1 MFVPAEAKMSKKII
15 SASVAAAMILT
26 MVSGTGCNMLGDAV
40 TGTTPVST
48 SGSQTETSKSETTTS
63 ATTESSQESET
74 GFNLSWSNFD
84 SKQLDMNIQK
94 KFNGQTLASYISLF
108 GFTDE
113 LNKMFTDCANDLYG
127 TDYESIPFSEV
138 NYFKLYITD
147 VSATGLIGAYSSSYE
162 IFCSNYLDSQYIYT
176 DPFNEV
182 LMSYLISKKIPF
194 GSTIPIE
201 DLKAFY
207 GDNVYQG
214 KDTGYPDYIAKKG
227 LPGSKKDSYKYSKD
241 ELLYILLNYNDAM
254 STLTMAE
261 GIYSRDFFDT
271 NPEYA
276 DRTAL
281 VKKLINEHLKKFYG
295 DAAWQLGEVPTEE
308 QYNKIFGKAPM
319 DLSYVVTP

>member
-1 MFVPAEAKMSKKII
+1 MSKKII

-26 MVSGTGCNMLGDAV
+26 MVSGTGCNMLSDAV
-40 TGTTPVST
+40 TDTTPVST

-74 GFNLSWSNFD
+74 GFNLSWNNFD
-84 SKQLDMNIQK
+84 SQELDRRVQK
-94 KFNGQTLASYISLF
+94 KCNGQTLASYISLF

-113 LNKMFTDCANDLYG
+113 LNKIFTDCANDLYG
-127 TDYESIPFSEV
+127 TDYESIPFTEV

-147 VSATGLIGAYSSSYE
+147 VSATGLIGAYSGNYD
-162 IFCSNYLDSQYIYT
+162 IFCSNYLDSNHIYT
-176 DPFNEV
+176 NPFNEV

-201 DLKAFY
+201 DLKYFY

-214 KDTGYPDYIAKKG
+214 KGSVYPDYIAKKG
-227 LPGSKKDSYKYSKD
+227 LPGSKKESYKYSKD

-254 STLTMAE
+254 STLAMAE
-261 GIYSRDFFDT
+261 GIYSRNILDQD
-271 NPEYA
+271 PEYA
-276 DRTAL
+276 ERSAL
-281 VKKLINEHLKKFYG
+281 VKKYINGHLKQYYG
-295 DAAWQLGEVPTEE
+295 DSAWQLGEIPTEE

-319 DLSYVVTP
+319 DLSYVYTAYENNAD